1 MTFPAELEKYISS
14 FYIRMLEK
22 TQLLKNGPHKTLNC
36 DSFGKIIETVK
47 LVLIESSNKGLDV
60 FGIANNL
67 IFTLLQKNFFVYAN
81 HRMALLIGYFYLKRQ
96 GLSVSVSNFS
106 LDAVTNQ
113 STLDEIKAVTA
124 AWLK

>member
-1 MTFPAELEKYISS
+1 MTFPAELEKHVSS
-14 FYIRMLEK
+14 FYIKILEK
-22 TQLLKNGPHKTLNC
+22 TQRPKSGSGKTLNC

-47 LVLIESSNKGLDV
+47 LVLIESSNKGLGV
-60 FGIANNL
+60 LETANNL

-96 GLSVSVSNFS
+96 GVSVSNFS

>member
-1 MTFPAELEKYISS
+1 MSFPAELEKHVSS

-22 TQLLKNGPHKTLNC
+22 TQVLKNGPHKTLYC

-47 LVLIESSNKGLDV
+47 VVLIEGSNKGLAV
-60 FGIANNL
+60 LEIANNL

-96 GLSVSVSNFS
+96 GVSVSNFS

-124 AWLK
+124 AWLQ